1 VRDDGGAAAPASP
14 LHANDTLARYTDAH
28 EFSNGEHVKAA
39 VFQGVGLPLSVEDR
53 EDPRPGT
60 GEVII
65 RVARCGICSSDLH
78 MTSGHG
84 FTYPAGTV
92 LGHEYA
98 GEVVETGPGVR
109 KLQVGQRI
117 TALPLSF
124 CGACESCRAGHPIGC
139 AQMQSK
145 MSGYAQY
152 ATVAEDSAVSLPSSV
167 SLADGA
173 LVEPLASALRGIS
186 CLPPNVERVAVLGAG
201 PIGLGAMFWA
211 RRRGIKGIA
220 AIARSSRH
228 RDLALAMGAGCYLT
242 QGPELAHEVNAAL
255 GGPPQAV
262 IECIGAPGALT
273 AAIDLVAVRGSVISL
288 GMCMQPDTVSPFMAG
303 FKGISLHFS
312 AAYALEHFEQAVRTL
327 DAGAVE
333 PRHMITDTIPLA
345 RLPAVFDVMREGAM
359 GCKTLVAPWTD
370 DGSRAS

>member
-1 VRDDGGAAAPASP
+1 MTAARQPPGSP
-14 LHANDTLARYTDAH
+14 PHANDTLARYTDAH
-28 EFSNGEHVKAA
+28 EFSNGERVKAA

-53 EDPRPGT
+53 DDPRPGA

-65 RVARCGICSSDLH
+65 RVARCGVCSSDLH

-84 FTYPAGTV
+84 FTYPPGTV

-98 GEVVETGPGVR
+98 GEVVEAGPGVR

-124 CGACESCRAGHPIGC
+124 CGSCESCRAGHPIGC
-139 AQMQSK
+139 AQMQSR

-186 CLPPNVERVAVLGAG
+186 CLPPTVERIAVLGAG
-201 PIGLGAMFWA
+201 PMGLGAMFWA

-228 RDLALAMGAGCYLT
+228 RDLALAMGASCYVT
-242 QGPELAHEVNAAL
+242 QGPELSRDVCAAL

-262 IECIGAPGALT
+262 IECIGAPGALS
-273 AAIDLVAVRGSVISL
+273 AAIDLVAARGTVISL
-288 GMCMQPDTVSPFMAG
+288 GMCLQADAVSPFMAG
-303 FKGISLHFS
+303 FKGVSLHFS
-312 AAYALEHFEQAVRTL
+312 AAYGLKDFEHAVHTL

-345 RLPAVFDVMREGAM
+345 RLPDLFDAMRGGAV

-370 DGSRAS
+370 EGSRAS